1 MRLFLLEFLSVKT
14 SHSTVNHLHLIL
26 RLKWRIL
33 RLLVLFLLNR
43 NLRSHSYLL
52 DGIFCKLV
60 IIGSRRV
67 AAVRR
72 VLVGGFLVHVDFENK
87 VIIVISSLIL
97 ALGRFLAQ
105 SLVRFILV
113 KQRVKLITSSCR
125 LNFSRACGLCYL
137 TMSVLLTFGG
147 TVLVQSKVRLFKAC
161 MRVSLRILCCIVV
174 LLRNWNSLRCKVLT
188 RNWLIRRIECEM
200 FRHPIMC
207 IECRV
212 CIIYFE
218 HVLLLALIY

>member
-1 MRLFLLEFLSVKT
+1 MRLLLLQFLSIKT
-14 SHSTVNHLHLIL
+14 SHSAVNHLFLIL
-26 RLKWRIL
+26 RLKWRL
-33 RLLVLFLLNR
+33 MLLLVLTLRNR
-43 NLRSHSYLL
+43 NLRSHSHLL

-72 VLVGGFLVHVDFENK
+72 VLVGGFLVHVDFEDE
-87 VIIVISSLIL
+87 IFIVISSLIL

-105 SLVRFILV
+105 IPVRFILV
-113 KQRVKLITSSCR
+113 KQSVQLIASSCR
-125 LNFSRACGLCYL
+125 LTFSRACGLCYL
-137 TMSVLLTFGG
+137 PVPVLLTFGG

-174 LLRNWNSLRCKVLT
+174 LLRNWNSLRCIVLT
-188 RNWLIRRIECEM
+188 KNWMIRRIGCEM
-200 FRHPIMC
+200 LRHPIVC

-212 CIIYFE
+212 CIIDFE